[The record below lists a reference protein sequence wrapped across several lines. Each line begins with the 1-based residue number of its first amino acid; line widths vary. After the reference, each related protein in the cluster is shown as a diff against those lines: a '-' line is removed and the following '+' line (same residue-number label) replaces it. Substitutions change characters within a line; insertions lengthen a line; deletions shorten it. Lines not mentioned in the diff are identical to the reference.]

1 MCVPQKATEIP
12 KDGFLEH
19 LVAVAEAV
27 RGLPTD
33 ERQVLT
39 PPEVYANLLSTRSVT
54 GVEVKSKN
62 HKGVGLGRKT
72 SNQTVGHKR
81 TPRTERTNN
90 IPAQND
96 TQGGEQAKHR

>member
-19 LVAVAEAV
+19 LVAVAEVV

-33 ERQVLT
+33 EWQVLT

-54 GVEVKSKN
+54 RVEVK
-62 HKGVGLGRKT
+62 RK
-72 SNQTVGHKR
+72 K
-81 TPRTERTNN
+81 P
-90 IPAQND
+90 
-96 TQGGEQAKHR
+96 